1 MRFSFDAT
9 KSLANKEKHGID
21 FVEAQELWEDGN
33 RFILPVEGYGEE
45 RYLLI
50 AERQGKIWTAVAT
63 DRDATIRLISVRRS
77 RTVEEYLYETG

>member
-21 FVEAQELWEDGN
+21 FVEAQELWEDSN
-33 RFILPVEGYGEE
+33 RFILPVGGYGEE

-50 AERQGKIWTAVAT
+50 ASRQGKIWTAVAT
-63 DRDATIRLISVRRS
+63 DRDATIRLISVRRR